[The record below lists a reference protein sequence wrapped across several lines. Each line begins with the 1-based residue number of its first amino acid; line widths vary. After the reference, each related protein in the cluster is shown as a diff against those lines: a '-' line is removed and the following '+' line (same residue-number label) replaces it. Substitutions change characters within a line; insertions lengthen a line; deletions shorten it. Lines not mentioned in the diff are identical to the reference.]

1 MEHFERLK
9 KLCDE
14 QGISVNTLEEK
25 IGFGRNTLYSW
36 KNNVPKGSNLTAVAD
51 YFGTSVDYLLGR
63 TNQKNWELSEKQNN
77 DLSNTMAE
85 LLQHI
90 DHNEALMFDGEILD
104 EETKD
109 LLMASIQH
117 SMQVARTLNK
127 KK

>member
-1 MEHFERLK
+1 MSIFERVKSLSEKQGLSLAELERKLNLSTNSLYKLK
-9 KLCDE
+9 NQKPSADRIEL
-14 QGISVNTLEEK
+14 L
-25 IGFGRNTLYSW
+25 
-36 KNNVPKGSNLTAVAD
+36 AD
-51 YFGTSVDYLLGR
+51 YFQVSTDYLLGR
-63 TNQKNWELSEKQNN
+63 TTNKYSQLEENQNN